1 MTLSPGTRFGPYTIV
16 AAIGVGGMGEVYRAT
31 DSSLKRDVAIKV
43 LPQYFAADADRVARF
58 RREAEMLAGLN
69 HQNIAHVYGLEHRND
84 TTALVMEL
92 VDGPTLQDRIAA
104 GPIPLA
110 EALPIALQIADALEA
125 AHERGIVHRDLKPAN
140 IKLTTDGTVKVLD
153 FGIAKV
159 LNPPSS
165 QQTLVASTP
174 SFTEIGTI
182 LGTAAYMSPE
192 QARGKPVDK
201 RTDIWAFGCVL
212 YEMLAGR
219 PAFNGEDATETVAR
233 VLEHEVDMSALPP
246 AVPASVRHVLVAC
259 LRKDSKRRMRDI
271 GDVKLALD
279 GTFGTSVD
287 AGARRTAGR
296 PAWRRMAP
304 LAAAMLLIVVAVSL
318 AAWRLWPQPAPL
330 TVTRV
335 SEQISI
341 MTGLP
346 LLSISRDGTRVAW
359 NAASGVH
366 VRRLDEFA
374 ARNVLATSD
383 RVVARPPCF
392 SPDGTWIAYMMD
404 GRMSKAPLAGGAP
417 LVLADGLAPS
427 QCTWGDDGYVYF
439 STNDGIGRVA
449 DVGGNPETVVKLDSE
464 RESAYFAPQ
473 LLPDRKHLLFGA
485 STVGGADDFR
495 IIAVNLETG
504 ERDTLRDSARIVG
517 YVLAR
522 NDRTRAQLIFGKDDI
537 LFAAPLDLG
546 RLEVGEGHPVVADV
560 TGLRSLASAVVSPSG
575 TLAYLAGV
583 DEQPADSS
591 LVWIDRAGAEQAL
604 PEPPHMYGEVTLA
617 PDGQRAAVVIVD
629 PRQLSAIDLWIYDF
643 GGDRVTRLTSGG
655 NNVAAIWT
663 PAGDRLIY
671 QHSEVLNVGTGS
683 ELRVVPADNSAP
695 SKVLVPS
702 TAEWIRGRVQ
712 PTSISP
718 DGRELLATNNHLG
731 VADIWVIPL
740 PETSS
745 GPGDAPAR
753 AFLATS
759 YDERDAVFS
768 PDSRF
773 VAYVSNESG
782 PYEVYVA
789 PFPGPGGKSQVS
801 RGGGTLPRWSAGGR
815 ELVYLN
821 GNEMMAAD
829 VETSGAFRAHA
840 PHVLFAVP
848 PLVGNRGSPYS
859 VMADGTRC
867 LVAKSNLLGTERPAE
882 LRVVVNGL
890 AEPEP
895 LAAH

>member
-1 MTLSPGTRFGPYTIV
+1 
-16 AAIGVGGMGEVYRAT
+16 
-31 DSSLKRDVAIKV
+31 LKRDVAIKV
-43 LPQYFAADADRVARF
+43 LPQYLAADAERVARF

-69 HQNIAHVYGLEHRND
+69 HQNIAHVYGLEHRDD

-110 EALPIALQIADALEA
+110 EALPIAMQIADALEA

-140 IKLTTDGTVKVLD
+140 IKLRTDGTVKVLD

-159 LNPPSS
+159 LQPPSS
-165 QQTLVASTP
+165 QETLVANTP

-246 AVPASVRHVLVAC
+246 AVPASVRHVLAAC

-287 AGARRTAGR
+287 AGDRRTAER

-304 LAAAMLLIVVAVSL
+304 LAAAVLLIVVAASL
-318 AAWRLWPQPAPL
+318 AAWRLWPQPEAL
-330 TVTRV
+330 TVTRL
-335 SEQISI
+335 SAQISI

-346 LLSISRDGTRVAW
+346 LLSISRDGRRIAW
-359 NAASGVH
+359 NAASGIH

-374 ARNVLATSD
+374 ARNVVATSD

-439 STNDGIGRVA
+439 STNGGIGRVA
-449 DVGGNPETVVKLDSE
+449 DAGGKPEAVVTLDSE
-464 RESAYFAPQ
+464 HESAYFAPQ
-473 LLPDRKHLLFGA
+473 LLPDRKYLLFGA
-485 STVGGADDFR
+485 STIGGADDFR
-495 IIAVNLETG
+495 IIALNLETG
-504 ERDTLRDSARIVG
+504 ERQTLREGARIVG

-522 NDRTRAQLIFGKDDI
+522 NDRTRGQLIYGKDDI
-537 LFAAPLDLG
+537 LFTAPFDLA
-546 RLEVGEGHPVVADV
+546 RLEVGEGRPVVADV
-560 TGLRSLASAVVSPSG
+560 TGLRSVVSAAVSPSG
-575 TLAYLAGV
+575 TLAYFAGA

-591 LVWIDRAGAEQAL
+591 LVWISRDGVEQPL

-629 PRQLSAIDLWIYDF
+629 PRQLSAIDLWVYDF
-643 GGDRVTRLTSGG
+643 AGDRVSRLTSGG

-683 ELRVVPADNSAP
+683 ELRIIPADNSAP
-695 SKVLVPS
+695 SKTLVAS
-702 TAEWIRGRVQ
+702 TAEWIRGRAQ
-712 PTSISP
+712 PTSISS

-731 VADIWVIPL
+731 VGDIWVIPL
-740 PETSS
+740 SEASS
-745 GPGDAPAR
+745 GPGDAPAH

-768 PDSRF
+768 SDARF

-782 PYEVYVA
+782 RYEVYVA

-829 VETSGAFRAHA
+829 VETSGAFRANA

-848 PLVGNRGSPYS
+848 PLVGNRGAPYS
-859 VMADGTRC
+859 VSADGARF
-867 LVAKSNLLGTERPAE
+867 LAAKSNLLGTERAAE
-882 LRVVVNGL
+882 RRVVVNGL